1 MAGARTVPLLPCASI
16 DEVAG
21 FAAALGFETTYRQQR
36 PNPCLATRRDDVDLH
51 WFALPGHR
59 PEDSYG
65 SCLLVVEDPAEL
77 SGAFAAGLRERY
89 GRLPLTGFPRITRP
103 RPRCNAEGSTGF
115 SVVDPGGNWIRVVR
129 GGAEPES
136 AVPAS
141 RLARSLAD
149 AVVAAD
155 SRGDVDQATK
165 LLAGALRRSPD
176 ADPVERVE
184 ALAFLAELA
193 VRREEPAAAREA
205 LRDLAAVP
213 LDAAQREATADARRQ
228 AQELSAQCWAPTA

>member
-16 DEVAG
+16 DEVAD
-21 FAAALGFETTYRQQR
+21 FAAAIGFETTHRQQR
-36 PNPCLATRRDDVDLH
+36 PNPYLATRRDEVDLH

-65 SCLLVVEDPAEL
+65 SCLLVVDDPAEL
-77 SGAFAAGLRERY
+77 FDAFAAGLRERL
-89 GRLPLTGFPRITRP
+89 GRLPMTGFPRITRP
-103 RPRCNAEGSTGF
+103 RPRRNAEGLTGF

-129 GGAEPES
+129 GAAEPAS
-136 AVPAS
+136 AAPVS
-141 RLARSLAD
+141 RLGRSLAD

-155 SRGDVDQATK
+155 SRGDVDQAAK
-165 LLAGALRRSPD
+165 LLSGALRRAAD

-193 VRREEPAAAREA
+193 VRREDGAAARQA

-213 LDAAQREATADARRQ
+213 LDAAQRSTTREVRGQADELA
-228 AQELSAQCWAPTA
+228 AQLPTA

>member
-16 DEVAG
+16 DEVAD
-21 FAAALGFETTYRQQR
+21 FAAALGFVPTYRQER
-36 PNPCLATRRDDVDLH
+36 PNPYLATRRDDVDLH
-51 WFALPGHR
+51 WFAMPGHR

-65 SCLLVVEDPAEL
+65 SCLLVVDDPAEL
-77 SGAFAAGLRERY
+77 FEAFAAGLRERF
-89 GRLPLTGFPRITRP
+89 GRLPVTGFPRITRP
-103 RPRCNAEGSTGF
+103 RPRRNAGGQTGF

-129 GGAEPES
+129 GAEERQPEP
-136 AVPAS
+136 AEPAS

-155 SRGDVDQATK
+155 SRGDTDQAAK
-165 LLAGALRRSPD
+165 LLAGALRRAAD

-193 VRREEPAAAREA
+193 VRRDDVAAARAA
-205 LRDLAAVP
+205 LRELAAVP
-213 LDAAQREATADARRQ
+213 LDAAQLEATARVRREARELA
-228 AQELSAQCWAPTA
+228 AQPPTA